1 MKAMACQLL
10 QSEILAPAPWF
21 SSNPAN
27 TGKVSNAEC
36 INVVVFAKP
45 NIGLLVVGNTF
56 NLNSTLRYEMA

>member
-1 MKAMACQLL
+1 MKAMACQPL

-27 TGKVSNAEC
+27 TGKVGNDEC

-45 NIGLLVVGNTF
+45 NIGLLVVGNT
-56 NLNSTLRYEMA
+56 LRI